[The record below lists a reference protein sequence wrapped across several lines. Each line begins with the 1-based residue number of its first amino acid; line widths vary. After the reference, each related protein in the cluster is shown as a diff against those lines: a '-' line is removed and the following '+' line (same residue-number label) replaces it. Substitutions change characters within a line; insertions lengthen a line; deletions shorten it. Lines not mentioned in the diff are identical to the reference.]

1 MSQEW
6 IKLIGILLIINNSKR
21 LRNDKMDNKNKRILD
36 SRPLV
41 LSAELA
47 TKIGLNEAI
56 FLQQLTF
63 WLKRTKNGKN
73 YVYKTYE
80 EWKKEFPFWSEST
93 IKRAV
98 AKLKKME
105 LIKTQRINQSQL
117 YFLNNDKF
125 DNYKKY
131 MIEEKYANELLIKNR
146 PLLLFPELAV
156 EIGLNEAIFLQ
167 QLYYWRTITKHEGK
181 YVHKKTKEWKKEL
194 PFIHEN
200 TINKVINNLIN
211 MGLITVEQ
219 KMYTRN
225 FYIND
230 DELNKLREKLKE
242 NKK

>member
-1 MSQEW
+1 
-6 IKLIGILLIINNSKR
+6 
-21 LRNDKMDNKNKRILD
+21 MDNNNKRILD

-56 FLQQLTF
+56 FLQQLMF
-63 WLKRTKNGKN
+63 WLKRTKNEKK

-80 EWKKEFPFWSEST
+80 EWEKEFPFWSERT

-98 AKLKKME
+98 AKLRKME
-105 LIKTQRINQSQL
+105 LIKTQQINQNQL

-131 MIEEKYANELLIKNR
+131 MIEEKYTNTFLLKNR
-146 PLLLFPELAV
+146 PLLIFPELAV

-167 QLYYWRTITKHEGK
+167 QLYYWIMITKHDDEKGK
-181 YVHKKTKEWKKEL
+181 YVHKKTKEWKKEF
-194 PFIHEN
+194 PYIHGN
-200 TINKVINNLIN
+200 TINNIVITLIN
-211 MGLITVEQ
+211 MELITVEQ
-219 KMYTRN
+219 QRYTRK

-230 DELNKLREKLKE
+230 DGLNKLREKLKE
-242 NKK
+242 NEK

>member
-1 MSQEW
+1 
-6 IKLIGILLIINNSKR
+6 
-21 LRNDKMDNKNKRILD
+21 MDNNNIRILD

-56 FLQQLTF
+56 LLQQLTF
-63 WLKRTKNGKN
+63 WLKRTRDGKK

-80 EWKKEFPFWSEST
+80 EWKKELPFWSERT

-98 AKLKKME
+98 ANLREME
-105 LIKTQRINQSQL
+105 LIKTQKINQNQL

-131 MIEEKYANELLIKNR
+131 MIEEKYTNEFLIKNR

-167 QLYYWRTITKHEGK
+167 QLYYWRTKSKHEGK

-194 PFIHEN
+194 LFIHEN
-200 TINKVINNLIN
+200 TINKVIKNLIN

-242 NKK
+242 NEK

>member
-1 MSQEW
+1 
-6 IKLIGILLIINNSKR
+6 
-21 LRNDKMDNKNKRILD
+21 MDNKNIKILD

-47 TKIGLNEAI
+47 TEIGLNEAI
-56 FLQQLTF
+56 FLQQLRF
-63 WLKRTKNGKN
+63 WLKRTKNGKK

-80 EWKKEFPFWSEST
+80 EWKKEFPFWSIST
-93 IKRAV
+93 IKRTV

-105 LIKTQRINQSQL
+105 LIKTQKIPQSNL

-131 MIEEKYANELLIKNR
+131 MIEEKYTNTFLIKNR
-146 PLLLFPELAV
+146 PLLIFPELAT

-167 QLYYWRTITKHEGK
+167 QLYYWITIIKSEDEKRK
-181 YVHKKTKEWKKEL
+181 YVHKKTKEWKKEF
-194 PFIHEN
+194 PYIHGN
-200 TINKVINNLIN
+200 TINNVVTKLIN
-211 MGLITVEQ
+211 MELITVEQ

-242 NKK
+242 NEK